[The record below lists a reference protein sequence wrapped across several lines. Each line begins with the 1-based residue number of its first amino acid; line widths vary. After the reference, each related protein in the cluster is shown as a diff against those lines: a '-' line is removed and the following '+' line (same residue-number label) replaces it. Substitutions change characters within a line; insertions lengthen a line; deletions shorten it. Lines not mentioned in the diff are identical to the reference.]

1 MGCPRALALVA
12 LALLTLTPA
21 YAVGWKNDAL
31 KAAKGIAH
39 CGVEPNGSKHS
50 GNRDAEYR
58 DAMRRLMVYTC
69 LEWGAGAQDVIQAL
83 EGAYA
88 NGFTADLL
96 RQNLIDVSI

>member
-1 MGCPRALALVA
+1 
-12 LALLTLTPA
+12 
-21 YAVGWKNDAL
+21 
-31 KAAKGIAH
+31 
-39 CGVEPNGSKHS
+39 
-50 GNRDAEYR
+50 
-58 DAMRRLMVYTC
+58 MVYTY